1 MKCFLSVVTL
11 GVVLLLVPNWSST
24 APAPVTLEW
33 TCGAVGGGWYT
44 MAAGIAEIVKSQVP
58 EITIKVVPGGGVINP
73 ARVGEAKTLM
83 GWGLPP
89 IVLNAI
95 KGTEPYKKPYP
106 DIRSIGGTFS
116 DNNVHWVAGKETGV
130 KTVQELIEKK
140 MPIRVSVSP
149 VGSVDEFSLRKI
161 LEIYGVSYRDIRGW
175 GGRVFFAGYSNAA
188 SLLKDRHV
196 DYAVSIL
203 ALPAAY
209 LLDAKMGRSL
219 QLLTYSDEV
228 LDRMQEDYAYSKGII
243 PKSVYPDMMDH
254 DVMTPVMGTVV
265 ICHKSVPEDVVYAMR
280 VT

>member
-1 MKCFLSVVTL
+1 M
-11 GVVLLLVPNWSST
+11 T
-24 APAPVTLEW
+24 AS
-33 TCGAVGGGWYT
+33 
-44 MAAGIAEIVKSQVP
+44 AAAS
-58 EITIKVVPGGGVINP
+58 P
-73 ARVGEAKTLM
+73 ARSA
-83 GWGLPP
+83 
-89 IVLNAI
+89 
-95 KGTEPYKKPYP
+95 
-106 DIRSIGGTFS
+106 SQIGS
-116 DNNVHWVAGKETGV
+116 SENPSAAAPRHR
-130 KTVQELIEKK
+130 IEKK

-149 VGSVDEFSLRKI
+149 VGSVDEVSLRKI

-175 GGRVFFAGYSNAA
+175 GGKVFFAGYSNAA

-265 ICHKSVPEDVVYAMR
+265 ICHKSVPEDVVYAITKALCENKDRLPAIHKSMEVFEPETAWKGSAAPLHPGAER
-280 VT
+280 YYKEQGYMK